1 MNDHNEPSG
10 SAPRP
15 AVTVIVCT
23 FNRIEWLKRCL
34 LSLEQQDPRPDEIMV
49 VDGPSTDGTR
59 EMLEKLE
66 AEGRIVLVRQAKL
79 DGISAARNLGLKEA
93 RNEVVCYIDDD
104 AVAQPGWLS
113 SILEMYRDPGVGGV
127 GGPVMDM
134 AGKLTMGKNAVAPD
148 GRWFDESR
156 GESTEGL
163 SQVMVGCNMSFRREA
178 LIKIGGFDSYF
189 RYHQDETDACLGVLH
204 AGYRILYHE
213 NAVVWHEWC
222 EGSYRKD
229 RIKWYLRLRY
239 MWGRNTAYMVR
250 KHFSDRVGL
259 SGYLGA
265 QVNGFVQRRAPQG
278 AAATADAKDE
288 EPMPR
293 FFVAMGMFSEF
304 FGIFRGWRDGA
315 RARRSQDH

>member
-1 MNDHNEPSG
+1 MDKDNEPSVTA
-10 SAPRP
+10 SRP
-15 AVTVIVCT
+15 TVTVIVCT
-23 FNRIEWLKRCL
+23 FNRKPWLEKCL
-34 LSLEQQDPRPDEIMV
+34 RSLEEQEVRADEVMV

-59 EMLEKLE
+59 QMLEELE
-66 AEGRIVLVRQAKL
+66 GRGRIVLVRQPKL
-79 DGISAARNLGLKEA
+79 DGISSARNLGLEKA
-93 RNEVVCYIDDD
+93 TGEVVCYIDDD
-104 AVAQPGWLS
+104 AVAQPGWLT
-113 SILEMYRDPGVGGV
+113 SILSPYHDPKVGGV

-134 AGKLTMGKNAVAPD
+134 TGKLTMGKNAVAPD

-156 GESTEGL
+156 GESTDGL

-178 LIKIGGFDSYF
+178 LRTIGGFDSYF

-204 AGYRILYHE
+204 AGYKILYQE
-213 NAVVWHEWC
+213 GAAVWHEWC

-239 MWGRNTAYMVR
+239 MWGRNTAYLVK
-250 KHFSDRVGL
+250 KHFSDRVGF

-265 QVNGFVQRRAPQG
+265 QFGGFVQRRAPQQ
-278 AAATADAKDE
+278 AAAPSSEGKKE

-304 FGIFRGWRDGA
+304 FGIFRGWRDGGSA
-315 RARRSQDH
+315 R